1 MSKTMQPIRSNELN
15 YWQNVIW
22 EKFANRKKEL
32 ETDLFQDVDVLNQL
46 HPKIRRAVALQM
58 TTKGHNPARK
68 AARSVQKAVERDRM
82 QKALTELSESWR
94 DYLNEALVKESRA
107 IVLSKLQPGVLNK
120 GKHAKK
126 KLQKGVLKPV
136 SLI

>member
-1 MSKTMQPIRSNELN
+1 M
-15 YWQNVIW
+15 
-22 EKFANRKKEL
+22 
-32 ETDLFQDVDVLNQL
+32 FQDVDVLNQL

-68 AARSVQKAVERDRM
+68 AARSVQKAVERDRV

-107 IVLSKLQPGVLNK
+107 MVLSKLQPGVLNK

-126 KLQKGVLKPV
+126 NLQKRVLKPV